1 MSFDMKYDRDGNVI
15 TPAPA
20 PVVDTVSATE
30 TAVPTVDQM
39 ETLEATDEEQDS
51 VQAQPENE
59 DQVLEEVKPVK
70 TKVSSAESF
79 KQLKE
84 AKEREA
90 NERYRAERER
100 DDLARKYRE
109 LEAKMQKP
117 ETKETPDEDYSINI
131 NPDDL
136 VEGKHLSKV
145 DKKIQ
150 ALEKQLKQYEQQTT
164 INTIQSRLKIQF
176 PDFDSVVSPSNI
188 ESLKNNYPELAQTL
202 NSSTDLY
209 ATAVSAYTMMKKLGI
224 AQSPEQKADIE
235 RVQRNAAKP
244 RPLASVS
251 PQQGDSPLSKANAF
265 ANGLTDELKEQLRKE
280 MFTARSNM

>member
-1 MSFDMKYDRDGNVI
+1 MSFDMKYDRDGHVI
-15 TPAPA
+15 TPAPIVEKIED
-20 PVVDTVSATE
+20 PVV
-30 TAVPTVDQM
+30 VPTVDQM
-39 ETLEATDEEQDS
+39 QTLEAAEEEQES
-51 VQAQPENE
+51 FEAQPENE
-59 DQVLEEVKPVK
+59 DQVLEEIKPVK
-70 TKVSSAESF
+70 TKVTPAESF

-84 AKEREA
+84 AKEREV
-90 NERYRAERER
+90 NERHRAERER
-100 DDLARKYRE
+100 DDMARKYRE

-117 ETKETPDEDYSINI
+117 VEEVAKNEDYDLNI

-145 DKKIQ
+145 DKKIK
-150 ALEKQLKQYEQQTT
+150 ALEKQLQQYEQQTT
-164 INTIQSRLKIQF
+164 VNTIQSRLKSQY
-176 PDFDSVVSPSNI
+176 PDFEAVVSPANI
-188 ESLKNNYPELAQTL
+188 EALKQNYPELAQTL

-235 RVQRNAAKP
+235 RVQKNAAKP

-265 ANGLTDELKEQLRKE
+265 ANGLTDELKDSLRKE
-280 MFTARSNM
+280 MNQFRQNF